1 MNLRSIIV
9 RLLSLLAVVGL
20 SLSASATTFKLV
32 SVNLGNGWVMNGTID
47 TDGTVGLLTP
57 ANITKWNITVT
68 NTVDMVFDPTNTSAA
83 NVSMVSTDGK
93 KIYVPASVDGFTDGG
108 TLNFLSG
115 AGPGG
120 IPTGALVADFTGW
133 NITGGVAGWQTN
145 AALNYLYLNE
155 PNGTIYTAATILPN
169 KPNTFSFRKV
179 ITTTPTLMTLFGTVT
194 TDGTIGPLAAA
205 NFQTW
210 RIVGR
215 EQDIQK
221 YNETM
226 SQVINALQVYSDNV
240 TLSVAHNG
248 GDFQIGIPMISPRG
262 RPLIVTLADFTDPTY
277 PNGIASY
284 YYGWQGLVGQRAP
297 LTKKP
302 MYVVAKAQ

>member
-1 MNLRSIIV
+1 MNFRPSLV
-9 RLLSLLAVVGL
+9 KLLFVLIVVGL
-20 SLSASATTFKLV
+20 SLSANATTFRLV

-57 ANITKWNITVT
+57 ANITKWNITLT

-93 KIYVPASVDGFTDGG
+93 KMYVPASVDGFTDGG
-108 TLNFLSG
+108 TLNFLGG
-115 AGPGG
+115 AIGG

-133 NITGGVAGWQTN
+133 NITGGVAGWQTPS
-145 AALNYLYLNE
+145 ALNYLSLNE

-169 KPNTFSFRKV
+169 KPNTFNLRKV
-179 ITTTPTLMTLFGTVT
+179 VISTTPTLMTMFGTIT

-205 NFQTW
+205 NFKSW

-215 EQDIQK
+215 DQDIQK
-221 YNETM
+221 YNETN
-226 SQVINALQVYSDNV
+226 SQIINALQVYSDNV
-240 TLSVAHNG
+240 TLTVAHNG
-248 GDFQIGIPMISPRG
+248 GDFQIGIPMITPRG
-262 RPLIVTLADFTDPTY
+262 RPLIVTLADFTDPAY

-284 YYGWQGLVGQRAP
+284 YYGGQGLVGQRAP
-297 LTKKP
+297 LTRNP
-302 MYVVAKAQ
+302 MYVVAK